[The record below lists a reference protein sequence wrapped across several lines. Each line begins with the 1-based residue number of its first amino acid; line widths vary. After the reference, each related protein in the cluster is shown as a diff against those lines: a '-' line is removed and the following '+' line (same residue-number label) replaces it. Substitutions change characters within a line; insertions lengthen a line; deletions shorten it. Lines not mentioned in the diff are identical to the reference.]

1 MGINKIVYGNNTLID
16 LTSDTVAAD
25 KLLQG
30 YTAHDR
36 TGALITGTATGG
48 GGGSVTQ
55 DQDGFIVLPDTGGGG
70 GGNQYAWLGDGAEKV
85 GTVINR
91 VINLKDDTTY
101 DSWTASTTAETI
113 LPQSANPDYTYSA
126 NLNDYDYC
134 FVARG
139 FLEPVYLTGTPMTK
153 TTKRVSQ
160 YYVFYLYGNPGSNN
174 TAAVQTDSVTTT
186 QTLTSTTALFVQYFY
201 DSSGNVTARSATQC
215 GSIYMSS
222 YPAIQQTTTPSDG
235 TTTVTVTVPAFY
247 AKCDTSRFTTERKE
261 QVDSANTNYYLT
273 VDLYRVPHGKGLM
286 SHWVSAMCADLNA
299 T

>member
-1 MGINKIVYGNNTLID
+1 MAINKVQYGNTVLLD
-16 LTSDTVAAD
+16 LTSDTVTAD
-25 KLLQG
+25 KLMQG

-113 LPQSANPDYTYSA
+113 VPQSANPDYTYSA

-134 FVARG
+134 FVVRG
-139 FLEPVYLTGTPMTK
+139 YLEPVYLAGTPMTK

-160 YYVFYLYGNPGSNN
+160 YYVCHLYGYPGSSS
-174 TAAVQTDSVTTT
+174 TTAVQTDSVTIGI
-186 QTLTSTTALFVQYFY
+186 QLSSSSNMYIQYFY
-201 DSSGNVTARSATQC
+201 DSGGIVTARSATQC
-215 GSIYMSS
+215 GAIYMS
-222 YPAIQQTTTPSDG
+222 TTPSINSTTSSDG
-235 TTTVTVTVPAFY
+235 TATITVTIPDFY
-247 AKCDTSRFTTERKE
+247 AKCDTNRFTTERKG

-286 SHWVSAMCADLNA
+286 SYWVSAMCADLNA